1 MLFEGCI
8 REEGKLGRRYCAKV
22 AVEAE
27 ASPPNKVSSYR
38 SLEYRVKH
46 YSIESTIEYSIV
58 RELPIE
64 NLGKVLLDC

>member
-1 MLFEGCI
+1 MSDKA
-8 REEGKLGRRYCAKV
+8 RQKARRMADF
-22 AVEAE
+22 
-27 ASPPNKVSSYR
+27 SPPT

-46 YSIESTIEYSIV
+46 YSIESTIEYSIL